1 MEVDGVRLPFVPIGG
16 VETLK
21 KGALN
26 VPSKASKKF
35 QEVFEAEVN
44 SLRLS
49 SHAKARL
56 TSREISL
63 TSEELHKLQKAIQSV
78 EMKGGRESLVIFP
91 DKSFL
96 VSIPNK
102 TIITVF
108 SNDKLE
114 ERIITN
120 IDSVAF
126 GY

>member
-21 KGALN
+21 KGTLN